1 MNLRRP
7 PVEAPEIN
15 LVAFIDV
22 LLVILIF
29 LVLTTTYARWTELPV
44 SLPTADAQATTERP
58 TLLSVGVSADGAY
71 TVQGR
76 VVNGRTVAD
85 LQRALRA
92 AMSPEGEAPTG
103 AHADRTADR
112 EGRRTP
118 DEGAE
123 ARTVLVVAA
132 DAQASHQSVVRVLD
146 AARAVGLARVTIAA
160 QRETGAER

>member
-44 SLPTADAQATTERP
+44 SLPTADAQANAERP

-92 AMSPEGEAPTG
+92 EMSANG
-103 AHADRTADR
+103 
-112 EGRRTP
+112 EGRGRS
-118 DEGAE
+118 DDGAE
-123 ARTVLVVAA
+123 ARTVLVIAA

-160 QRETGAER
+160 QRELGVATPGTDR